1 MISIGTNSTRLLV
14 AEIAP
19 GGIAPLAHDSRG
31 TRLGANLRESGP
43 LDPQARDRTLE
54 AIDAYVVVAKR
65 YDAQIS
71 VIATSAMRRAS
82 DGAAFAAEIAE
93 HTGAAPLVLD
103 GNEEATYSFLGAT
116 AAFADAR
123 DLVVG
128 VLDVGGGSTEYA
140 SDVPSSARGTLAT
153 TMSLEIGAVRL
164 AEAVP
169 ELLGGAALDT
179 GARAD
184 AIARARA
191 HADAILAP
199 LAAQSA
205 PERLLAVGGT
215 VVTAG
220 LMLHGHGDGATLTGF
235 ERRQLIDDLLARTL
249 AERIEMPG
257 IRPQRADILPAGL
270 IIVDAAAAALRCDA
284 MTISLS
290 DLLAGY
296 LRATS

>member
-1 MISIGTNSTRLLV
+1 LISIGTNSTRLLV

-19 GGIAPLAHDSRG
+19 EGIAPLAHDSRG

-93 HTGAAPLVLD
+93 HTGAAPRVLD
-103 GNEEATYSFLGAT
+103 GNEEATYSYLGAT
-116 AAFADAR
+116 AAFADA

-140 SDVPSSARGTLAT
+140 SDVPSRARGKLAT

-164 AEAVP
+164 GEAVP
-169 ELLGGAALDT
+169 ALLGGMALDVA
-179 GARAD
+179 ARAE

-191 HADAILAP
+191 HAEAILAP
-199 LAAQSA
+199 LAAQPA

-220 LMLHGHGDGATLTGF
+220 LMLHGHGDGATLTGL
-235 ERRQLIDDLLARTL
+235 ERRKLIDDLLARSL

>member
-1 MISIGTNSTRLLV
+1 
-14 AEIAP
+14 
-19 GGIAPLAHDSRG
+19 
-31 TRLGANLRESGP
+31 
-43 LDPQARDRTLE
+43 
-54 AIDAYVVVAKR
+54 
-65 YDAQIS
+65 
-71 VIATSAMRRAS
+71 MRRAS

-93 HTGAAPLVLD
+93 HTGAVPLVLD
-103 GNEEATYSFLGAT
+103 GNEEARYSYLGAT

-140 SDVPSSARGTLAT
+140 SDVPALAHAQLAA

-164 AEAVP
+164 GEAVP
-169 ELLGGAALDT
+169 ELLGGRALT
-179 GARAD
+179 PAQRVEVVARAS
-184 AIARARA
+184 A

-199 LAAQSA
+199 LGALPA

-220 LMLHGHGDGATLTGF
+220 LMLHGHGDGATLTGV
-235 ERRQLIDDLLARTL
+235 ERRQLIDDLLSRTL
-249 AERIEMPG
+249 NERIEMPG
-257 IRPQRADILPAGL
+257 IRPQRADILAAGL
-270 IIVDAAAAALRCDA
+270 IIVDAAATALRCDP
-284 MTISLS
+284 MTISLN

>member
-1 MISIGTNSTRLLV
+1 MADLIEN
-14 AEIAP
+14 
-19 GGIAPLAHDSRG
+19 GITPLAHDSRG
-31 TRLGANLRESGP
+31 TRLGANLRESGL
-43 LDPQARDRTLE
+43 LDAQARDRTLE
-54 AIDAYVVVAKR
+54 AIDAYVAIAQR
-65 YDAQIS
+65 YEAPIS

-93 HTGAAPLVLD
+93 HTGATPRILEGA
-103 GNEEATYSFLGAT
+103 EEATYSFLGAT
-116 AAFADAR
+116 AAFAEAR
-123 DLVVG
+123 DVVVG

-140 SDVPSSARGTLAT
+140 CDVPAQAQGTLRT
-153 TMSLEIGAVRL
+153 TLSLEIGAVRL

-169 ELLGGAALDT
+169 ALLGAAPLDEAQRAEAL
-179 GARAD
+179 ARASE
-184 AIARARA
+184 
-191 HADAILAP
+191 HVDAILAP
-199 LAAQSA
+199 LRALPS

-220 LMLHGHGDGATLTGF
+220 LMLHGHGDGARLRGE
-235 ERRQLIDDLLARTL
+235 ERRSLIDALLARAL
-249 AERIEMPG
+249 GARIEMPG

-270 IIVDAAAAALRCDA
+270 IIVDRAAAALRCEL